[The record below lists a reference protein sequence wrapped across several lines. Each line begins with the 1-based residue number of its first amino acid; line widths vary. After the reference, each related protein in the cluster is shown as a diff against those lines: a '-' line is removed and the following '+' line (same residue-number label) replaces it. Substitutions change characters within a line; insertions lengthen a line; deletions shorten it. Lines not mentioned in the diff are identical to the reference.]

1 MGIRHATQTAL
12 PDDGTSAVSANEW
25 NADHVVVGALL
36 LAQAPIADLDAA
48 TKLYVDTADALKAP
62 LANAALT
69 GVPTAPTAGVAVN
82 NTQIATTAFVKSL
95 GFLTPAAADLNYV
108 DKFGDTM
115 SGPLALPGDPTGN
128 LEATPKQYVDN
139 ALALKAPLASPS
151 LTGTPLAPTA
161 AAATNTTQIA
171 TTAFVKSLAYAPL
184 ADPALTGT
192 PTAPTAAVGV
202 NSTQIAT
209 TAFVK
214 SLAYAP
220 LASPTFTGKVITAAP
235 VTGSSGFNLPHGT
248 APTTLA
254 NGDLWTTTAG
264 LYARINGAT
273 VGPYNAGTVIAAAT
287 ISDTVPGSPANGQ
300 MWWQSST
307 GNLFIYYNDG
317 TSSQWVQIN
326 NTGAV

>member
-1 MGIRHATQTAL
+1 MGIRHATQTVL

-48 TKLYVDTADALKAP
+48 TKLYVDTADALRAP
-62 LANAALT
+62 INNAALT

-95 GFLTPAAADLNYV
+95 GLPDPGGGGRELRGQVRRRHVGRSGAA
-108 DKFGDTM
+108 GR
-115 SGPLALPGDPTGN
+115 SEGN

-139 ALALKAPLASPS
+139 GLALKAPLASPS

-273 VGPYNAGTVIAAAT
+273 VGPYNAGTVVAAAS
-287 ISDTVPGSPANGQ
+287 ISDAAPGSPVAGQ

-307 GNLFIYYNDG
+307 GNLFIYFNDG
-317 TSSQWVQIN
+317 TSSQWVQVN
-326 NTGAV
+326 NTGVF

>member
-36 LAQAPIADLDAA
+36 LAQAPAVDLDAA

-62 LANAALT
+62 INNAALT
-69 GVPTAPTAGVAVN
+69 GTPTAPTAGVAVN

-95 GFLTPAAADLNYV
+95 GYLTPAAADLNYV

-115 SGPLALPGDPTGN
+115 SGPLALPGDPTAN
-128 LEATPKQYVDN
+128 LEAAPKQYVDN
-139 ALALKAPLASPS
+139 GLALKAPLASPS

-171 TTAFVKSLAYAPL
+171 TTAFVKSLGYAPL
-184 ADPALTGT
+184 DAPAFTGV

-220 LASPTFTGKVITAAP
+220 IAAPTFTGKVITAAP
-235 VTGSSGFNLPHGT
+235 VTGSAGFNMPHGT

-254 NGDLWTTTAG
+254 NGDVWTTTAG

-273 VGPYNAGTVIAAAT
+273 IGPYATAVAVAAVS
-287 ISDTVPGSPANGQ
+287 ISDTAPGAPVNGQ
-300 MWWQSST
+300 LWWSSLT
-307 GNLFIYYNDG
+307 GNLMISYNDG
-317 TSSQWVQIN
+317 TSTQWVQVN
-326 NTGAV
+326 NTGAF